1 MQIVAGHSSLIKIMK
16 MIMAEMLLEMVIEVL
31 VMLLKFVMSLV
42 IKMMRAMTMVLKQDL
57 CRVLPA
63 SPVLSNPRWASTQ
76 PSVIALQ

>member
-1 MQIVAGHSSLIKIMK
+1 
-16 MIMAEMLLEMVIEVL
+16 MLVELVIEVL
-31 VMLLKFVMSLV
+31 MTLLTLKMMVV
-42 IKMMRAMTMVLKQDL
+42 IKMMRAMNMVLKQDL

>member
-1 MQIVAGHSSLIKIMK
+1 
-16 MIMAEMLLEMVIEVL
+16 MLVGISIEVL
-31 VMLLKFVMSLV
+31 MTLLTLKMMVV

>member
-1 MQIVAGHSSLIKIMK
+1 
-16 MIMAEMLLEMVIEVL
+16 MLVEISIEVL
-31 VMLLKFVMSLV
+31 VTLLTLKMMVV

-63 SPVLSNPRWASTQ
+63 SPVLSNPCWASTQ

>member
-1 MQIVAGHSSLIKIMK
+1 
-16 MIMAEMLLEMVIEVL
+16 MLVEISIEVL
-31 VMLLKFVMSLV
+31 VTLLTLKMMGV

-63 SPVLSNPRWASTQ
+63 SPVLSNPCWASTQ

>member
-1 MQIVAGHSSLIKIMK
+1 
-16 MIMAEMLLEMVIEVL
+16 MLVEISIEVL
-31 VMLLKFVMSLV
+31 VTLLTLKMMGV

>member
-1 MQIVAGHSSLIKIMK
+1 
-16 MIMAEMLLEMVIEVL
+16 MLVEISIEVL
-31 VMLLKFVMSLV
+31 VTLLTLKMIGV

-63 SPVLSNPRWASTQ
+63 SPVLSNPCWASTQ

>member
-1 MQIVAGHSSLIKIMK
+1 
-16 MIMAEMLLEMVIEVL
+16 MLVEISIEVL
-31 VMLLKFVMSLV
+31 VTLLTLKMMVV

>member
-1 MQIVAGHSSLIKIMK
+1 
-16 MIMAEMLLEMVIEVL
+16 MLVEISIEVL
-31 VMLLKFVMSLV
+31 VTLLTLKMMGV

-57 CRVLPA
+57 RRVLPA